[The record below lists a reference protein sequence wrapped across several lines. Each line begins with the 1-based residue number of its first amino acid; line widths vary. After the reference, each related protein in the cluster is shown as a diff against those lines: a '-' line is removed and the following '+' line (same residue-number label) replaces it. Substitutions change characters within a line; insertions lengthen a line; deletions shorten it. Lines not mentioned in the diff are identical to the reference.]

1 MYRPIVPENP
11 YFLKGICLKS
21 CYDDYMKVNIESSWK
36 RALKGYFSTPN
47 FANLTDFVRSEY
59 QDPKKTIY
67 PQPRDLFNAFNQ
79 TPFDQVSVVI
89 LGQDPYHNPGQAH
102 GLCFSVRG
110 GVTPPPSLKNV
121 YKEIAA
127 DIGIQKDTANGDLTD
142 WASQGVLLLNAVL
155 SVEKNKPASH
165 AGRGWE
171 DFTDKVIK
179 KLSDEKEHL
188 VFMLWG
194 NYAKKKGEVID
205 RSKHLVL
212 EAAHPSPFSAHN
224 GFFGCK
230 HFSKTNAYLTEH
242 GTKEIGW

>member
-1 MYRPIVPENP
+1 
-11 YFLKGICLKS
+11 
-21 CYDDYMKVNIESSWK
+21 MKVNIESSWN
-36 RALKGYFSTPN
+36 RALQDYLKTPE
-47 FANLTDFVRSEY
+47 FQALADFVRTAY
-59 QDPKKTIY
+59 QDPHTTIY
-67 PQPRDLFNAFNQ
+67 PQPKNLFNAFNQ
-79 TPFDQVSVVI
+79 TPFDQVSVII

-121 YKEIAA
+121 YKEIAT
-127 DIGIQKDTANGDLTD
+127 DIGIQKDTTNGDLTD
-142 WASQGVLLLNAVL
+142 WTTQGVLLLNAVL

-171 DFTDKVIK
+171 DFTDEVIK

-194 NYAKKKGEVID
+194 NYAKKKGAVID

-212 EAAHPSPFSAHN
+212 EAAHPSPFSANN
-224 GFFGCK
+224 GFFGCQ
-230 HFSKTNAYLTEH
+230 HFSKANAYLKEY
-242 GTKEIGW
+242 GKKEINW